1 MFWKEDEEFTY
12 PNGDT
17 TNLVENLSPAAHAS
31 PLIVSWNMDGDDVEI
46 SMIEWDD
53 DTGHRHYTGDELWEM
68 DMDLAEDI
76 MSYIENE
83 FIESEDFWMSKSGYD
98 Y

>member
-1 MFWKEDEEFTY
+1 MKWSYDEEFDY
-12 PNGDT
+12 IDT
-17 TNLVENLSPAAHAS
+17 DNNPIT
-31 PLIVSWNMDGDDVEI
+31 VSWNMDGDDVEI

-83 FIESEDFWMSKSGYD
+83 FIHDEDFWMSKSGYD